1 LKLFFPKFAFIKNK
15 KTGKYAFSLTSLNK
29 TRIFSTERVSEI
41 KKWSKQVMPLCVIT
55 NLTQDF
61 DITKNLGKGNFSVV
75 HLGVRK
81 KSSEEFAIKSIDKE
95 KIQNKL
101 DSIES
106 IINEIKTLRKLNH
119 PHIIKLYEVYET
131 ELYIHL
137 VFEYLR
143 GGELF
148 DQIDERGIFS
158 EQEAQSLIKSMLQTL
173 KYMHN
178 LGIIHRDLKPEN
190 IILQNHDDLLSY
202 KIADFGLSCF
212 CMPGEKMTIRC
223 GSAGFVA
230 PESLNKE
237 GYNCKAD
244 IFSLG
249 IISHIL
255 LTGIPP
261 FQKNTYKETLMAN
274 KDCVLNFEHE
284 MWNNVSIEAKYF
296 IKEVTL
302 RDPEKRPNA
311 AQAIENPWFKLK
323 LKKSE
328 SIFELVELSNA
339 IQAKY
344 E

>member
-1 LKLFFPKFAFIKNK
+1 
-15 KTGKYAFSLTSLNK
+15 
-29 TRIFSTERVSEI
+29 
-41 KKWSKQVMPLCVIT
+41 MPLCIIS
-55 NLTQDF
+55 NLIQDF
-61 DITKNLGKGNFSVV
+61 DIKKNLGKGNFSVV

-81 KSSEEFAIKSIDKE
+81 KTPEAYAIKSIDKE
-95 KIQNKL
+95 KIQDNL

-106 IINEIKTLRKLNH
+106 IINEIQTLRKLNH
-119 PHIIKLYEVYET
+119 PHVIKLYEVYET

-137 VFEYLR
+137 VFEYLN

-158 EQEAQSLIKSMLQTL
+158 EQEAQILIKSILQTL
-173 KYMHN
+173 KYLHSSN
-178 LGIIHRDLKPEN
+178 IIHRDLKPEN

-202 KIADFGLSCF
+202 KIADFGLACF
-212 CMPGEKMTIRC
+212 CMPDQKMTIRC

-249 IISHIL
+249 IICHIL

-261 FQKNTYKETLMAN
+261 FQRNTYQETLIAN
-274 KDCVLNFEHE
+274 KNCVLNFEHE

-296 IKEVTL
+296 IKDVTL
-302 RDPEKRPNA
+302 RDPDKRPSA
-311 AQAIENPWFKLK
+311 VLAIENPWFKLK

-344 E
+344 EYF